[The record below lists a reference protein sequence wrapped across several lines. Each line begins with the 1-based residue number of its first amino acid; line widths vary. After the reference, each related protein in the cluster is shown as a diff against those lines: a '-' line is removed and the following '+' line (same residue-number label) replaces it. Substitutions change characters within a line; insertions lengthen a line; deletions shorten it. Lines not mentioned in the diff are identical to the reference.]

1 MLNKIV
7 IRYMDGTVK
16 KGTTQDFF
24 PNKDIFR
31 LKNEE
36 NGEYLDIKVK
46 ELKAVY
52 FVKDFDG
59 NPVYQ
64 ERCDKERVGLGRKIK
79 VHFNDGETLVGY
91 TQGFSRERT
100 GFFLSPCDPD
110 SNNDKAFIVIAATDN
125 VCFV

>member
-7 IRYMDGTVK
+7 VRYADGTIK

-24 PNKDIFR
+24 PNKDMFR
-31 LKNEE
+31 LREE
-36 NGEYLDIKVK
+36 DNGDCLDIKVK

-52 FVKDFDG
+52 FVKDYDG
-59 NPVYQ
+59 NPEYQ
-64 ERCDKERVGLGRKIK
+64 ESNDKERVGLGRKIK

-91 TQGFSRERT
+91 TQGFSRDRA
-100 GFFLSPCDPD
+100 GFFLSPCDPE
-110 SNNDKAFIVIAATDN
+110 SNNDKAFIVTAATDN

>member
-7 IRYMDGTVK
+7 IRYADGTIK

-24 PNKDIFR
+24 PNKDIFHLR
-31 LKNEE
+31 DED
-36 NGEYLDIKVK
+36 NGDYLDIKIK

-52 FVKDFDG
+52 FVKDYDG
-59 NPVYQ
+59 NPEYQ
-64 ERCDKERVGLGRKIK
+64 ERNDRERVGLGRKIK

-100 GFFLSPCDPD
+100 GFILFPCDPD
-110 SNNDKAFIVIAATDN
+110 SNNDKAFVVIAATDN
-125 VCFV
+125 VDFV